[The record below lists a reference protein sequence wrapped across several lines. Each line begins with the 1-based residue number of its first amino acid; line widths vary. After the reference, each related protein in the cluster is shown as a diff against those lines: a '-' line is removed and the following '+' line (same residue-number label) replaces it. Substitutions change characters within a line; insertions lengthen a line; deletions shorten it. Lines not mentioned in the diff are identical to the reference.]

1 MKAFVTFKIII
12 GANVDVVVVDIVVDV
27 VVDVIVDV
35 VVDVVVNVVG
45 LLVGSLSF
53 GKGVNLAGV
62 LVG

>member
-27 VVDVIVDV
+27 VVDV
-35 VVDVVVNVVG
+35 VVNFVG